1 VKVCCSC
8 GASAAPRVRRCPNA
22 QCLGTDFRPMT
33 DEERAARDE
42 AAQRKLNAILAKI
55 LPNRRLP
62 P

>member
-1 VKVCCSC
+1 
-8 GASAAPRVRRCPNA
+8 
-22 QCLGTDFRPMT
+22 MT